1 MIVKRSP
8 SAPNRCIKQAQL
20 KMAPLPS
27 PPQRPRPVRSQRGG
41 EGLTNGEGS
50 QNRDLY
56 GPRSRRKFGDRSS
69 KFLKTQNNAT
79 IVPQTVTDQSWQCRL
94 RPSRPTPQNDAFC
107 ASRRYYLEMC
117 EAFRDAKRQLQW
129 KPSLP
134 RDTSSMPH
142 SRLSLSTPDGGIS
155 AAYSFPQR
163 RERGRPTLRS
173 GAKCLFFC
181 LRAGE
186 AF

>member
-1 MIVKRSP
+1 MAPYHPPR
-8 SAPNRCIKQAQL
+8 SAPGRFGAKG
-20 KMAPLPS
+20 
-27 PPQRPRPVRSQRGG
+27 GG

-50 QNRDLY
+50 RNRDLY

-173 GAKCLFFC
+173 GAKRLVFC
-181 LRAGE
+181 LRASE